1 MAISLRRR
9 QEEGTANGISTF
21 CLVGGLRGSVDECDF
36 H

>member
-9 QEEGTANGISTF
+9 QEEGTANGTLAF
-21 CLVGGLRGSVDECDF
+21 CLMGGLRGSVDKCDF